1 MVFQSLKSLFPNT
14 SERVLIEI
22 MKDLEKCRDK
32 DMSGL
37 ELFDWMNQLVMAHT
51 IADAL
56 NSNTKDDSKPSQ
68 VGDESSFAIAEVE
81 NKCNRSWC

>member
-1 MVFQSLKSLFPNT
+1 MVLQSLKSLFSNT
-14 SERVLIEI
+14 SERVLIEV

-51 IADAL
+51 IADVL
-56 NSNTKDDSKPSQ
+56 NSNTKDDSKPSE
-68 VGDESSFAIAEVE
+68 VGDESSFAIME
-81 NKCNRSWC
+81 NSDAGNG

>member
-1 MVFQSLKSLFPNT
+1 MVLQSLKSLFPHA
-14 SERVLIEI
+14 SEEVLIEV
-22 MKDLEKCRDK
+22 MNDLEKCRGK

-56 NSNTKDDSKPSQ
+56 NLNTKDDSKPSE
-68 VGDESSFAIAEVE
+68 VGDESSFAIIDNSDAG
-81 NKCNRSWC
+81 NN

>member
-1 MVFQSLKSLFPNT
+1 MVLQSLKSLFPNT
-14 SERVLIEI
+14 SERVLIEV

-37 ELFDWMNQLVMAHT
+37 ELFDWMNQVVMAHT

-56 NSNTKDDSKPSQ
+56 NSNAKDDSNPSE
-68 VGDESSFAIAEVE
+68 VGDESSLAIEE
-81 NKCNRSWC
+81 SSDEGNN

>member
-1 MVFQSLKSLFPNT
+1 MVLQSLKSLFPNT
-14 SERVLIEI
+14 SERVLIEV

-56 NSNTKDDSKPSQ
+56 NSNTKDDLKPSE
-68 VGDESSFAIAEVE
+68 VGDESSFASME
-81 NKCNRSWC
+81 NSDAGNN

>member
-1 MVFQSLKSLFPNT
+1 MVLQSLKSLFPNT
-14 SERVLIEI
+14 SERVLIEV

-56 NSNTKDDSKPSQ
+56 NSNIKDDSKPSE
-68 VGDESSFAIAEVE
+68 VGGESSFAIME
-81 NKCNRSWC
+81 NSDAGNN

>member
-1 MVFQSLKSLFPNT
+1 MVLQSLKSLFPNT
-14 SERVLIEI
+14 SERVLIEV

-56 NSNTKDDSKPSQ
+56 NSNAKDDSKPSE
-68 VGDESSFAIAEVE
+68 VGDESSFAIMENSYAE
-81 NKCNRSWC
+81 ND

>member
-1 MVFQSLKSLFPNT
+1 MVLQALKSLFPHA
-14 SERVLIEI
+14 SEEVLVEVR
-22 MKDLEKCRDK
+22 KDLEKCRGK

-56 NSNTKDDSKPSQ
+56 NSNTKDDSEPSE
-68 VGDESSFAIAEVE
+68 VGDESSFAIAEE
-81 NKCNRSWC
+81 SNE

>member
-1 MVFQSLKSLFPNT
+1 MVLQSLKSLFPNT
-14 SERVLIEI
+14 SERVLIEV

-56 NSNTKDDSKPSQ
+56 NSNTKDDLKPSE
-68 VGDESSFAIAEVE
+68 VGDESSFAIME
-81 NKCNRSWC
+81 NSDAGNN

>member
-1 MVFQSLKSLFPNT
+1 MVLQSLKSLFSNT
-14 SERVLIEI
+14 SERVLIEV

-51 IADAL
+51 INQAL
-56 NSNTKDDSKPSQ
+56 NQNRTKDDSKPKEIG
-68 VGDESSFAIAEVE
+68 VESSFAIAEE
-81 NKCNRSWC
+81 SDK

>member
-1 MVFQSLKSLFPNT
+1 MVLQSLKSLFPNT
-14 SERVLIEI
+14 SERVLIEV

-37 ELFDWMNQLVMAHT
+37 ELFDWMNQLVMVHT

-56 NSNTKDDSKPSQ
+56 NSNTKDDSKPSES
-68 VGDESSFAIAEVE
+68 GDESSFAIME
-81 NKCNRSWC
+81 NSDAGNN

>member
-1 MVFQSLKSLFPNT
+1 MVLQSLKSLFPNT
-14 SERVLIEI
+14 SERVLIEV

-56 NSNTKDDSKPSQ
+56 NSNAKDDSKSSQ
-68 VGDESSFAIAEVE
+68 VGDESSFAIME
-81 NKCNRSWC
+81 NSDAGNN

>member
-1 MVFQSLKSLFPNT
+1 MVLQSLKSLFPNT
-14 SERVLIEI
+14 SERVLIEV

-51 IADAL
+51 INQVL
-56 NSNTKDDSKPSQ
+56 NQNRTKDDSKPRE
-68 VGDESSFAIAEVE
+68 VGDESSFAIADESDE
-81 NKCNRSWC
+81 

>member
-1 MVFQSLKSLFPNT
+1 MVLQSLKSLFPNT
-14 SERVLIEI
+14 SERVLIEV

-56 NSNTKDDSKPSQ
+56 KSNTKDDLKPSE
-68 VGDESSFAIAEVE
+68 VGDESSFAIME
-81 NKCNRSWC
+81 NSDAGNN

>member
-1 MVFQSLKSLFPNT
+1 
-14 SERVLIEI
+14 

-56 NSNTKDDSKPSQ
+56 NLNTKDDSKPSE
-68 VGDESSFAIAEVE
+68 VGDESSFDIME
-81 NKCNRSWC
+81 NIDAGNG

>member
-1 MVFQSLKSLFPNT
+1 MVLQSLKSLFPST
-14 SERVLIEI
+14 SERVLIEV

-37 ELFDWMNQLVMAHT
+37 ELFDWMNQLAMAHT

-56 NSNTKDDSKPSQ
+56 NSNTKDDSKPSE
-68 VGDESSFAIAEVE
+68 VGDELSSAIRE
-81 NKCNRSWC
+81 NSDAGNG